1 MVFGA
6 VITSCLVS
14 FVADIVIVA
23 IEGHVMQVSFV

>member
-1 MVFGA
+1 